1 MADEEHVAL
10 LKQGVEV
17 WNRWREENPNIW
29 PNLTGAELSDVN
41 LLYEKLAV
49 KPVGAKL
56 GTNLV

>member
-49 KPVGAKL
+49 KPVGAKM